1 MINLTHIAS
10 SLARAA
16 LSDSTK
22 PKMERAINV
31 ASHIAGKV
39 ALQVTSSLLEQK
51 GLLNERQQKGLS
63 MILKAFSG
71 KEPVNNV
78 ETHEGGGRFNLA
90 RAAFDVASVVWER
103 DKSMHN
109 VMSFLGVSDSK
120 GKMLFSLGKKL
131 ADAMAK
137 PEPGKNNSE
146 ATNARHAYFSSNLK
160 LNKLMNHLTDQVFDK
175 IRQSNTDRV
184 RRPTPGPSWRPN
196 GAQQQARPQTSP
208 GTRPQANSTPP
219 PPPKAEPRPASGRPY
234 AQQQARPET
243 PPRTR
248 PQANSTPPQ
257 QPKAEPRP
265 ASGRPDAQQQ
275 ARPET
280 PPRTRPQANSTPPPP
295 PKAEPR
301 PASGRPDAQQQA
313 RPETPP
319 RTRPQANSTPPQQ
332 PKAEPRPASGRPD
345 AQQQARPETPPRTR
359 PQANSTPPQQPK
371 AEPRPA
377 SGRPDA
383 QQQAR
388 PETPPRTR
396 PQANS
401 TPPPPPKAESNASG
415 ERPSTARPNSTSA
428 ADASAKVGD
437 SAPAKPPVKPLYEH
451 LGLTDMSVDLS
462 AVKKAYRDAALKNHP
477 DKNRGNEAEAAERFK
492 VISNAYKILSDP
504 ELRKA
509 YDNGRINEAGN
520 RA

>member
-103 DKSMHN
+103 DKSMQN

-137 PEPGKNNSE
+137 PEPGKDNSE

-160 LNKLMNHLTDQVFDK
+160 LNKLMNDLTNQVFNK
-175 IRQSNTDRV
+175 IRQSNGDRV
-184 RRPTPGPSWRPN
+184 RRPMPEPFWRPD
-196 GAQQQARPQTSP
+196 GAQQQARPQTPP
-208 GTRPQANSTPP
+208 GA
-219 PPPKAEPRPASGRPY
+219 
-234 AQQQARPET
+234 
-243 PPRTR
+243 
-248 PQANSTPPQ
+248 
-257 QPKAEPRP
+257 
-265 ASGRPDAQQQ
+265 
-275 ARPET
+275 
-280 PPRTRPQANSTPPPP
+280 RPQANSTPPPP

-301 PASGRPDAQQQA
+301 PASGRPDGPQQQA

-319 RTRPQANSTPPQQ
+319 RTRPQTNSTPPPP

-345 AQQQARPETPPRTR
+345 GAQQQARPEAPPRTR
-359 PQANSTPPQQPK
+359 PQTNSTPPPPPK

-377 SGRPDA
+377 SGRPD
-383 QQQAR
+383 
-388 PETPPRTR
+388 
-396 PQANS
+396 
-401 TPPPPPKAESNASG
+401 G
-415 ERPSTARPNSTSA
+415 
-428 ADASAKVGD
+428 
-437 SAPAKPPVKPLYEH
+437 
-451 LGLTDMSVDLS
+451 
-462 AVKKAYRDAALKNHP
+462 
-477 DKNRGNEAEAAERFK
+477 
-492 VISNAYKILSDP
+492 
-504 ELRKA
+504 
-509 YDNGRINEAGN
+509 
-520 RA
+520 

>member
-31 ASHIAGKV
+31 ASHIAGKA

-103 DKSMHN
+103 DKSMQN

-137 PEPGKNNSE
+137 PEPGKDNSE

-160 LNKLMNHLTDQVFDK
+160 LNKLMNDLTDQVFNK
-175 IRQSNTDRV
+175 IRQSNGDRV
-184 RRPTPGPSWRPN
+184 RRPMPEPFWRPD
-196 GAQQQARPQTSP
+196 GAQQQARPQTPP
-208 GTRPQANSTPP
+208 GARPQANSTPP
-219 PPPKAEPRPASGRPY
+219 PPPKAEPRPASGRPDGP
-234 AQQQARPET
+234 QQQARPET

-248 PQANSTPPQ
+248 PQTNSTPPPP
-257 QPKAEPRP
+257 PKAEPRP
-265 ASGRPDAQQQ
+265 ASGRPDGAQQQARPEAPPRTRPQTNSTPPPPPKAEPRPASGRPDGAQQQ

-295 PKAEPR
+295 KAEPS
-301 PASGRPDAQQQA
+301 AGS
-313 RPETPP
+313 
-319 RTRPQANSTPPQQ
+319 
-332 PKAEPRPASGRPD
+332 
-345 AQQQARPETPPRTR
+345 
-359 PQANSTPPQQPK
+359 
-371 AEPRPA
+371 
-377 SGRPDA
+377 
-383 QQQAR
+383 
-388 PETPPRTR
+388 
-396 PQANS
+396 
-401 TPPPPPKAESNASG
+401 
-415 ERPSTARPNSTSA
+415 ERPSTGRPNTTSA

-451 LGLTDMSVDLS
+451 LGLSDMSVNLT

-477 DKNRGNEAEAAERFK
+477 DKKPASEVNEATERFK
-492 VISNAYKILSDP
+492 IISNAYQILSDP
-504 ELRKA
+504 ERRKD
-509 YDNGRINEAGN
+509 YDNGLIDEKGN
-520 RA
+520 RVVPDARA

>member
-31 ASHIAGKV
+31 ASHIAGKA

-137 PEPGKNNSE
+137 PEPGKDNSE

-160 LNKLMNHLTDQVFDK
+160 LNKLMSDLTDQVFNK
-175 IRQSNTDRV
+175 IRQSNGDRV
-184 RRPTPGPSWRPN
+184 RRPTPGPSWRPD
-196 GAQQQARPQTSP
+196 GAQQQARPQTPP
-208 GTRPQANSTPP
+208 GTRPQANSAP
-219 PPPKAEPRPASGRPY
+219 PPPKAEPRPASGRPEG
-234 AQQQARPET
+234 AQQ
-243 PPRTR
+243 
-248 PQANSTPPQ
+248 
-257 QPKAEPRP
+257 EPR
-265 ASGRPDAQQQ
+265 A
-275 ARPET
+275 ET

-295 PKAEPR
+295 KAEP
-301 PASGRPDAQQQA
+301 
-313 RPETPP
+313 
-319 RTRPQANSTPPQQ
+319 
-332 PKAEPRPASGRPD
+332 
-345 AQQQARPETPPRTR
+345 
-359 PQANSTPPQQPK
+359 
-371 AEPRPA
+371 
-377 SGRPDA
+377 
-383 QQQAR
+383 
-388 PETPPRTR
+388 
-396 PQANS
+396 
-401 TPPPPPKAESNASG
+401 NAGG
-415 ERPSTARPNSTSA
+415 ERPSTARPNNTSA
-428 ADASAKVGD
+428 ADASARVGD

-451 LGLTDMSVDLS
+451 LGLSDMSVNLT

-477 DKNRGNEAEAAERFK
+477 DKKPASEVNEATERFK
-492 VISNAYKILSDP
+492 IISNAYQILSDP
-504 ELRKA
+504 ERRKD
-509 YDNGRINEAGN
+509 YDNGLIDEKGN
-520 RA
+520 RVRPDVRA

>member
-103 DKSMHN
+103 DKSMQN

-137 PEPGKNNSE
+137 PEPGKDNSE

-160 LNKLMNHLTDQVFDK
+160 LNKLMNDLTNQVFNK
-175 IRQSNTDRV
+175 IRQSNGDRV
-184 RRPTPGPSWRPN
+184 RRPMPEPFWRPD
-196 GAQQQARPQTSP
+196 GAQQQARPQTPP
-208 GTRPQANSTPP
+208 GARPQANSTPP
-219 PPPKAEPRPASGRPY
+219 PPPKAEPRPASGRPDGP
-234 AQQQARPET
+234 QQQARPET

-248 PQANSTPPQ
+248 PQPNSTPPPP
-257 QPKAEPRP
+257 PKAEPRP
-265 ASGRPDAQQQ
+265 ASGRPDGAQQQ

-295 PKAEPR
+295 KAEPS
-301 PASGRPDAQQQA
+301 AGS
-313 RPETPP
+313 
-319 RTRPQANSTPPQQ
+319 
-332 PKAEPRPASGRPD
+332 
-345 AQQQARPETPPRTR
+345 
-359 PQANSTPPQQPK
+359 
-371 AEPRPA
+371 
-377 SGRPDA
+377 
-383 QQQAR
+383 
-388 PETPPRTR
+388 
-396 PQANS
+396 
-401 TPPPPPKAESNASG
+401 
-415 ERPSTARPNSTSA
+415 ERPSTGRPNTTSA

-451 LGLTDMSVDLS
+451 LGLSDMSVNLT

-477 DKNRGNEAEAAERFK
+477 DKKPASEVNEATERFK
-492 VISNAYKILSDP
+492 IISNAYQILSDP
-504 ELRKA
+504 ERRKD
-509 YDNGRINEAGN
+509 YDNGLIDEKGN
-520 RA
+520 RVVPDARA

>member
-39 ALQVTSSLLEQK
+39 ALQITSSLLEQK
-51 GLLNERQQKGLS
+51 GLLNKRQQDGLS

-137 PEPGKNNSE
+137 PEPGKDNSE

-160 LNKLMNHLTDQVFDK
+160 LNKLMNDLTDQVFNK
-175 IRQSNTDRV
+175 IRQSNGDRV
-184 RRPTPGPSWRPN
+184 RRPMPEPFWRPD
-196 GAQQQARPQTSP
+196 GAQQQARPQTPP
-208 GTRPQANSTPP
+208 GTRPQASSAP
-219 PPPKAEPRPASGRPY
+219 PPPKAEPRPASGRPDD
-234 AQQQARPET
+234 AQQQARPQT
-243 PPRTR
+243 PPGTR
-248 PQANSTPPQ
+248 PQANSAPPQ
-257 QPKAEPRP
+257 PPKAEPRP
-265 ASGRPDAQQQ
+265 ASGRPDGAQQQ

-301 PASGRPDAQQQA
+301 PASGRP
-313 RPETPP
+313 E
-319 RTRPQANSTPPQQ
+319 S
-332 PKAEPRPASGRPD
+332 
-345 AQQQARPETPPRTR
+345 
-359 PQANSTPPQQPK
+359 
-371 AEPRPA
+371 
-377 SGRPDA
+377 A

-401 TPPPPPKAESNASG
+401 TPPPPPKAESNAGG
-415 ERPSTARPNSTSA
+415 ERPSTARPNTTSA

-437 SAPAKPPVKPLYEH
+437 SAPAKLPVKPLYEH
-451 LGLTDMSVDLS
+451 LGLTDMSADLS
-462 AVKKAYRDAALKNHP
+462 AVKKAYRDASMKNHP
-477 DKNRGNEAEAAERFK
+477 DKNLGNEAEAAERFK

>member
-1 MINLTHIAS
+1 MINLTQIAS

-103 DKSMHN
+103 DKSMQN

-137 PEPGKNNSE
+137 PEPGKDNSE

-160 LNKLMNHLTDQVFDK
+160 LNKLMNDLTNQVFNK
-175 IRQSNTDRV
+175 IRQSNGDRV
-184 RRPTPGPSWRPN
+184 RRPMPEPFWRPD
-196 GAQQQARPQTSP
+196 GAQQQARPQTPP
-208 GTRPQANSTPP
+208 GARPQANSTPP
-219 PPPKAEPRPASGRPY
+219 PPPKAEPRPASGRPDGP
-234 AQQQARPET
+234 QQQARPET

-248 PQANSTPPQ
+248 PQTNSTPPPP
-257 QPKAEPRP
+257 PKAEPRP
-265 ASGRPDAQQQ
+265 ASGRPDGAQQQARPEAPPRTRPQTNSTPPPPPKAEPRPASGRPDGAQQQ

-295 PKAEPR
+295 KAEPS
-301 PASGRPDAQQQA
+301 AGS
-313 RPETPP
+313 
-319 RTRPQANSTPPQQ
+319 
-332 PKAEPRPASGRPD
+332 
-345 AQQQARPETPPRTR
+345 
-359 PQANSTPPQQPK
+359 
-371 AEPRPA
+371 
-377 SGRPDA
+377 
-383 QQQAR
+383 
-388 PETPPRTR
+388 
-396 PQANS
+396 
-401 TPPPPPKAESNASG
+401 
-415 ERPSTARPNSTSA
+415 ERPSTGRPNTTSA

-451 LGLTDMSVDLS
+451 LGLSDMSVNLT

-477 DKNRGNEAEAAERFK
+477 DKKPASEVNEATERFK
-492 VISNAYKILSDP
+492 IISNAYQILSDP
-504 ELRKA
+504 ERRKD
-509 YDNGRINEAGN
+509 YDNGLIDEKGN
-520 RA
+520 RVVPDARA

>member
-31 ASHIAGKV
+31 ASHIAGKA

-103 DKSMHN
+103 DKSMQN

-137 PEPGKNNSE
+137 PEPGKDNSE

-160 LNKLMNHLTDQVFDK
+160 LNKLMNDLTDQVFNK
-175 IRQSNTDRV
+175 IRQSNGDRV
-184 RRPTPGPSWRPN
+184 RRPMPEPFWRPD
-196 GAQQQARPQTSP
+196 GAQQQARPQTPP
-208 GTRPQANSTPP
+208 GARPQANSTPP
-219 PPPKAEPRPASGRPY
+219 PPPKAEPRPASGRPDGP
-234 AQQQARPET
+234 QQQARPET

-248 PQANSTPPQ
+248 PQTNSTPPPP
-257 QPKAEPRP
+257 PKAEPRP
-265 ASGRPDAQQQ
+265 ASGRPDGAQQQ

-295 PKAEPR
+295 KAEPS
-301 PASGRPDAQQQA
+301 AGS
-313 RPETPP
+313 
-319 RTRPQANSTPPQQ
+319 
-332 PKAEPRPASGRPD
+332 
-345 AQQQARPETPPRTR
+345 
-359 PQANSTPPQQPK
+359 
-371 AEPRPA
+371 
-377 SGRPDA
+377 
-383 QQQAR
+383 
-388 PETPPRTR
+388 
-396 PQANS
+396 
-401 TPPPPPKAESNASG
+401 
-415 ERPSTARPNSTSA
+415 ERPSTGRPNTTSA

-451 LGLTDMSVDLS
+451 LGLSDMSVNLT

-477 DKNRGNEAEAAERFK
+477 DKKPASEVNEATERFK
-492 VISNAYKILSDP
+492 IISNAYQILSDP
-504 ELRKA
+504 ERRKD
-509 YDNGRINEAGN
+509 YDNGLIDEKGN
-520 RA
+520 RVVPDARA

>member
-63 MILKAFSG
+63 MILKALSG

-137 PEPGKNNSE
+137 PEPGKDNSE

-160 LNKLMNHLTDQVFDK
+160 LNKLMNDLTDQVFNK
-175 IRQSNTDRV
+175 IRQSNGDRV
-184 RRPTPGPSWRPN
+184 RRPTPGPSWRPD
-196 GAQQQARPQTSP
+196 GAQQQARPQTPP
-208 GTRPQANSTPP
+208 GARPQASSAPP
-219 PPPKAEPRPASGRPY
+219 PPPKAEPRPASGRPD
-234 AQQQARPET
+234 
-243 PPRTR
+243 
-248 PQANSTPPQ
+248 
-257 QPKAEPRP
+257 
-265 ASGRPDAQQQ
+265 GAQQQ

-301 PASGRPDAQQQA
+301 PASGRPEGAQQQA

-319 RTRPQANSTPPQQ
+319 RTRPQANNAPPPP

-345 AQQQARPETPPRTR
+345 GTQQQARPETPPRTR
-359 PQANSTPPQQPK
+359 PQANS
-371 AEPRPA
+371 A
-377 SGRPDA
+377 
-383 QQQAR
+383 
-388 PETPPRTR
+388 
-396 PQANS
+396 
-401 TPPPPPKAESNASG
+401 PPPPPKAEPSAGG
-415 ERPSTARPNSTSA
+415 ERPSTARPNNTSA

-437 SAPAKPPVKPLYEH
+437 SVPAKPPVKPLYEH
-451 LGLTDMSVDLS
+451 LGLTDMSADLS

>member
-103 DKSMHN
+103 DKSMQN

-137 PEPGKNNSE
+137 PEPGKDNSE

-160 LNKLMNHLTDQVFDK
+160 LNKLMNDLTNQVFNK
-175 IRQSNTDRV
+175 IRQSNGDRV
-184 RRPTPGPSWRPN
+184 RRPMPEPFWRPD
-196 GAQQQARPQTSP
+196 GAQQQARPQTPP
-208 GTRPQANSTPP
+208 GARPQANSTPP
-219 PPPKAEPRPASGRPY
+219 PPPKAEPRPASGRPDGP
-234 AQQQARPET
+234 QQQARPET

-248 PQANSTPPQ
+248 PQTNSTPPPP
-257 QPKAEPRP
+257 PKAEPRP
-265 ASGRPDAQQQ
+265 ASGRPDGAQQQ

-295 PKAEPR
+295 KAEPS
-301 PASGRPDAQQQA
+301 AGS
-313 RPETPP
+313 
-319 RTRPQANSTPPQQ
+319 
-332 PKAEPRPASGRPD
+332 
-345 AQQQARPETPPRTR
+345 
-359 PQANSTPPQQPK
+359 
-371 AEPRPA
+371 
-377 SGRPDA
+377 
-383 QQQAR
+383 
-388 PETPPRTR
+388 
-396 PQANS
+396 
-401 TPPPPPKAESNASG
+401 
-415 ERPSTARPNSTSA
+415 ERPSTGRPNTTSA

-451 LGLTDMSVDLS
+451 LGLSDMSVNLT

-477 DKNRGNEAEAAERFK
+477 DKKPASEVNEATERFK
-492 VISNAYKILSDP
+492 IISNAYQILSDP
-504 ELRKA
+504 ERRKD
-509 YDNGRINEAGN
+509 YDNGLIDEKGN
-520 RA
+520 RVVPDARA

>member
-103 DKSMHN
+103 DKSMQN

-137 PEPGKNNSE
+137 PEPGKDNSE

-160 LNKLMNHLTDQVFDK
+160 LNKLMNDLTNQVFNK
-175 IRQSNTDRV
+175 IRQSNGDRV
-184 RRPTPGPSWRPN
+184 RRPMPEPFWRPD
-196 GAQQQARPQTSP
+196 GAQQQARPQTPP
-208 GTRPQANSTPP
+208 GA
-219 PPPKAEPRPASGRPY
+219 
-234 AQQQARPET
+234 
-243 PPRTR
+243 
-248 PQANSTPPQ
+248 
-257 QPKAEPRP
+257 
-265 ASGRPDAQQQ
+265 
-275 ARPET
+275 
-280 PPRTRPQANSTPPPP
+280 RPQANSTPPPP

-301 PASGRPDAQQQA
+301 PASGRPDG
-313 RPETPP
+313 
-319 RTRPQANSTPPQQ
+319 PQQ
-332 PKAEPRPASGRPD
+332 
-345 AQQQARPETPPRTR
+345 
-359 PQANSTPPQQPK
+359 
-371 AEPRPA
+371 
-377 SGRPDA
+377 
-383 QQQAR
+383 
-388 PETPPRTR
+388 
-396 PQANS
+396 QANS
-401 TPPPPPKAESNASG
+401 TPPPPKAEPSAGS
-415 ERPSTARPNSTSA
+415 ERPSTGRPNTTSA

-451 LGLTDMSVDLS
+451 LGLSDMSVNLT

-477 DKNRGNEAEAAERFK
+477 DKKPASEVNEATERFK
-492 VISNAYKILSDP
+492 IISNAYQILSDP
-504 ELRKA
+504 ERRKD
-509 YDNGRINEAGN
+509 YDNGLIDEKGN
-520 RA
+520 RVVPDARA

>member
-63 MILKAFSG
+63 MILKALSG

-137 PEPGKNNSE
+137 PEPGKDNSE

-160 LNKLMNHLTDQVFDK
+160 LNKLMNDLTDQVFNK
-175 IRQSNTDRV
+175 IRQSNGDRV
-184 RRPTPGPSWRPN
+184 RRPMPEPFWRPD
-196 GAQQQARPQTSP
+196 GAQQQARPQTPP
-208 GTRPQANSTPP
+208 GARPQANSAP
-219 PPPKAEPRPASGRPY
+219 PPPKAEPRPASGRPD
-234 AQQQARPET
+234 
-243 PPRTR
+243 
-248 PQANSTPPQ
+248 
-257 QPKAEPRP
+257 
-265 ASGRPDAQQQ
+265 GAQQQ

-301 PASGRPDAQQQA
+301 PASGRPEGAQQEPRA
-313 RPETPP
+313 EAPP
-319 RTRPQANSTPPQQ
+319 RTRPQANSTPPPP

-345 AQQQARPETPPRTR
+345 
-359 PQANSTPPQQPK
+359 
-371 AEPRPA
+371 
-377 SGRPDA
+377 GA

-401 TPPPPPKAESNASG
+401 TPPPPPKAEPRPASGRPEGAQQQARPETPPRTRPQANSTPPPPPKAEPNTGG
-415 ERPSTARPNSTSA
+415 ERPSTARPNNTSA
-428 ADASAKVGD
+428 ADASARVGD

-451 LGLTDMSVDLS
+451 LGLSDMSADLS

>member
-1 MINLTHIAS
+1 
-10 SLARAA
+10 
-16 LSDSTK
+16 
-22 PKMERAINV
+22 MERAINV

-103 DKSMHN
+103 DKSMQN

-137 PEPGKNNSE
+137 PEPGKDNSE

-160 LNKLMNHLTDQVFDK
+160 LNKLMNDLTNQVFNK
-175 IRQSNTDRV
+175 IRQSNGDRV
-184 RRPTPGPSWRPN
+184 RRPMPEPFWRPD
-196 GAQQQARPQTSP
+196 GAQQQARPQTPP
-208 GTRPQANSTPP
+208 GARPQANSTPP
-219 PPPKAEPRPASGRPY
+219 PPPKAEPRPASGRPDGP
-234 AQQQARPET
+234 QQQARPET

-248 PQANSTPPQ
+248 PQTNSTPPPP
-257 QPKAEPRP
+257 PKAEPRP
-265 ASGRPDAQQQ
+265 ASGRPDGAQQQARPEAPPRTRPQTNSTPPPPPKAEPRPASGRPDGAQQQ

-295 PKAEPR
+295 KAEPS
-301 PASGRPDAQQQA
+301 AGS
-313 RPETPP
+313 
-319 RTRPQANSTPPQQ
+319 
-332 PKAEPRPASGRPD
+332 
-345 AQQQARPETPPRTR
+345 
-359 PQANSTPPQQPK
+359 
-371 AEPRPA
+371 
-377 SGRPDA
+377 
-383 QQQAR
+383 
-388 PETPPRTR
+388 
-396 PQANS
+396 
-401 TPPPPPKAESNASG
+401 
-415 ERPSTARPNSTSA
+415 ERPSTGRPNTTSA

-451 LGLTDMSVDLS
+451 LGLSDMSVNLT

-477 DKNRGNEAEAAERFK
+477 DKKPASEVNEATERFK
-492 VISNAYKILSDP
+492 IISNAYQILSDP
-504 ELRKA
+504 ERRKD
-509 YDNGRINEAGN
+509 YDNGLIDEKGN
-520 RA
+520 RVVPDARA

>member
-103 DKSMHN
+103 DKSMQN

-137 PEPGKNNSE
+137 PEPGKDNSE

-160 LNKLMNHLTDQVFDK
+160 LNKLMNDLTNQVFNK
-175 IRQSNTDRV
+175 IRQSNGDRV
-184 RRPTPGPSWRPN
+184 RRPMPEPFWRPD
-196 GAQQQARPQTSP
+196 GAQQQARPQTPP
-208 GTRPQANSTPP
+208 GA
-219 PPPKAEPRPASGRPY
+219 
-234 AQQQARPET
+234 
-243 PPRTR
+243 
-248 PQANSTPPQ
+248 
-257 QPKAEPRP
+257 
-265 ASGRPDAQQQ
+265 
-275 ARPET
+275 
-280 PPRTRPQANSTPPPP
+280 RPQANSTPPPP

-301 PASGRPDAQQQA
+301 PASGRPDGPQQQA

-319 RTRPQANSTPPQQ
+319 RTRPQTNSTPPPP

-345 AQQQARPETPPRTR
+345 GAQQQARPEAPPRTR
-359 PQANSTPPQQPK
+359 PQT
-371 AEPRPA
+371 
-377 SGRPDA
+377 
-383 QQQAR
+383 
-388 PETPPRTR
+388 
-396 PQANS
+396 NS
-401 TPPPPPKAESNASG
+401 TPPPPKAEPSAGS
-415 ERPSTARPNSTSA
+415 ERPSTGRPNTTSA

-451 LGLTDMSVDLS
+451 LGLSDMSVNLT

-477 DKNRGNEAEAAERFK
+477 DKKPASEVNEATERFK
-492 VISNAYKILSDP
+492 IISNAYQILSDP
-504 ELRKA
+504 ERRKD
-509 YDNGRINEAGN
+509 YDNGLIDEKGN
-520 RA
+520 RVVPDARA